1 MSTSTL
7 RTRLCPRRPGGFTL
21 IEILLVIVIIG
32 MLAALLLPAISGAIR
47 KAREASVGSEIN
59 LLAQA
64 VTSFKSKY
72 GDYPPS
78 RILLVENGNYTTF
91 MTTTTSAGPIGADI
105 SVAQLAQRSIA
116 TLRKF
121 WPRMAISTNVTN
133 PLIPNGLGA
142 LTGYYDFNGNGT
154 LDTTPYILDG
164 RECLTFFLGGVP
176 SYTTAGFAG
185 GMSGFSKNPQNP
197 FLNNITGN
205 PNASINRNAPF
216 FEFAGNRL
224 TFLPEEL
231 GGTRTPTG
239 VPGYGDPNSSA
250 LVPNFYAYFS
260 AYGTSNYDPNDV
272 NAYDPSNPSQFENDV
287 NANAI
292 TLNFVVSFPVV
303 QSVTPPPPYVTS
315 SPAPN
320 PYTNSVT
327 GPTAISYWNPN
338 SFQIISSGADA
349 HFGTG
354 GQYTP
359 DAAVTLP
366 VNGNDRSYEQDNISN
381 FHNGRLQ

>member
-1 MSTSTL
+1 M
-7 RTRLCPRRPGGFTL
+7 
-21 IEILLVIVIIG
+21 IEILVVIVIIG
-32 MLAALLLPAISGAIR
+32 MLAALLLPAINGAIR
-47 KAREASVGSEIN
+47 RAREASTGSEIN
-59 LLAQA
+59 LLAQSVA
-64 VTSFKSKY
+64 SFKSKF
-72 GDYPPS
+72 GDFPPS
-78 RILLVENGNYTTF
+78 RILLVENGNYTTL
-91 MTTTTSAGPIGADI
+91 MTTATSAGPIAADI

-116 TLRKF
+116 GLRKF
-121 WPRMAISTNVTN
+121 WPRIAISTNGTN
-133 PLIPNGLGA
+133 PLIPNGKGA

-176 SYTTAGFAG
+176 SYSAPGTFAG

-197 FLNNITGN
+197 FLNNITATVPPD
-205 PNASINRNAPF
+205 PNSSNNRNPPF

-231 GGTRTPTG
+231 NNTRTPTG

-272 NAYDPSNPSQFENDV
+272 NAYDATNLSQFENDV
-287 NANAI
+287 NGNLI
-292 TLNFVVSFPVV
+292 TLNFLVNFPVL
-303 QSVTPPPPYVTS
+303 TGPPNVTS
-315 SPAPN
+315 SPGPN
-320 PYTNSVT
+320 PYTNSIT
-327 GPTAISYWNPN
+327 TTAVSYWNPN
-338 SFQIISSGADA
+338 SFQIMSPGADA

-366 VNGNDRSYEQDNISN
+366 VNGNDRSYEQDNITN